1 MVDLLWPSLLILCGL
16 VALVIGGELLVRGAS
31 LLALSLRI
39 SPLVI
44 GLTVVAFGTSAP
56 ELGVSLQASMRGAAD
71 VAVGNVVGSNICNVL
86 LILGVSALVT
96 PLVVSS
102 QLIRLDVPLMV
113 TASLAMWVFCW
124 DLRIS
129 RAEGGFLF
137 SALLAYIVMSVV
149 KSRQEKQEVVDQFA
163 GEFSA
168 PSKWQ
173 STRSAQVGL
182 IVVGLVLLGLG
193 SNWLVSGAV
202 TIAQMWNI
210 SELIIGLT
218 VVAVGTSLPEIVT
231 SVVASLRGER
241 DIAVGNVV
249 GSNLFNILCV
259 LGLTGVISPT
269 GIPISAEALEFDI
282 PVMLAVAAICLPIFF
297 TGSIISRT
305 EGAALLFYYI
315 AYTALL
321 ITAETHPHVS
331 EKFSWVLGYVVL
343 PVTLLTILA
352 SVAWSCRVHLQSR
365 SSEA

>member
-1 MVDLLWPSLLILCGL
+1 MVDFLWPSLLILGGL
-16 VALVIGGELLVRGAS
+16 VLLVIGGELLVRGAS

-56 ELGVSLQASMRGAAD
+56 ELGVSLQASLRGAAD

-113 TASLAMWVFCW
+113 TASLTMWVFCW
-124 DLRIS
+124 DSSLS
-129 RAEGGFLF
+129 PVEGGILF
-137 SALLAYIVMSVV
+137 VALLAYIALSVI
-149 KSRQEKQEVVDQFA
+149 KSRQETPEVVEQFA
-163 GEFSA
+163 GEFA
-168 PSKWQ
+168 PPSQWQ
-173 STRSAQVGL
+173 STRWAQLGL

-193 SNWLVSGAV
+193 SNWLVGGAV
-202 TIAQMWNI
+202 TIAKMWNI
-210 SELIIGLT
+210 SELVIGLT
-218 VVAVGTSLPEIVT
+218 VVSVGTSLPEIVT

-259 LGLTGVISPT
+259 LGLTGVITPA
-269 GIPISAEALEFDI
+269 GIPISAEALAFDI

-305 EGAALLFYYI
+305 EGAALLFYYV
-315 AYTALL
+315 AYTVLL

-331 EKFSWVLGYVVL
+331 DKFGSVLGYVVL

-352 SVAWSCRVHLQSR
+352 SVVWSCRVRLR
-365 SSEA
+365 GDSSAA